1 MSMTTTQQK
10 IREERKQRGL
20 TQGQVANALGIS
32 RVSYLAIEQGKRE
45 LRLTEKQKLEELFGD
60 SVQGSIDNQKKY
72 KQMILEF
79 LSLPEFRNGVPKTKL
94 AKLLYLADFGW
105 FYETLESMSKLQ
117 YRKIEFGPVPDY
129 YFRAIDE
136 MYGEDGVSD
145 GGLIDIKAEQ
155 TRDGHT
161 AFMISSTRAGELKD
175 RELLN
180 QSEKAFIKKVAKKW
194 KGARVREIVAFTHE
208 QLPYKI
214 CRDNEIIPYSLITQE
229 EPSKII

>member
-1 MSMTTTQQK
+1 MDTNTTQQK

-60 SVQGSIDNQKKY
+60 SVQGSIDNQREY

-79 LSLPEFRNGVPKTKL
+79 LSLPELKEVPKAKL
-94 AKLLYLADFGW
+94 AGLLYLADFGW
-105 FYETLESMSKLQ
+105 YYESLESMSKLL
-117 YRKIEFGPVPDY
+117 YRKTILGPIPDY

-136 MYGEDGVSD
+136 MYEV
-145 GGLIDIKAEQ
+145 GLIDIKAKE
-155 TRDGHT
+155 TKDGHT
-161 AFMISSTRAGELKD
+161 ALMISSTRAGELKD

-180 QSEKAFIKKVAKKW
+180 QSEKAFIKKVAQKW
-194 KGARVREIVAFTHE
+194 KDAPTREVAAFTRG
-208 QLPYKI
+208 QLPYQI
-214 CRDNEIIPYSLITQE
+214 CRDDEIIPYSLITQE
-229 EPSKII
+229 EPPRIV